1 MKSPNLSA
9 GREAKVD
16 AGWVFGMNTLRHP
29 WLLREDQY
37 QRGVNVVNRGGVV
50 QTRPGFG
57 MRLILPPGNL
67 QGFTYFRKNKITET
81 SKTETDYLA
90 AAVDGKIYAS
100 PYPFTQPRDWSA
112 FQIPGISF
120 DPRAKMVHMVV
131 AQKNV
136 TLLPDDTL
144 QIVPSYNVL
153 MIQDGINPAAYWD
166 GLESRHL
173 DEASPTLETPLGTW
187 MAYSGG
193 RLWVARGKLVL
204 ASDLYDPLKFT
215 ERVEGE
221 GRGDFA
227 FPREITSLAPFI
239 GDQRQEVMVVF
250 TNERSEILQTGVRD
264 RSKWATTENFQS
276 VLFPSVGC
284 IAGRSVSYQAGLMWW
299 YGLGGLVS
307 SDTAATTYL
316 TSQVNFRDAEMAFSK
331 QYFAEDQTGICGTS
345 FENYLLMSVPVK
357 QNLNSETFVLDYAS
371 VSELSGGNTTPAW
384 SGIWTGIRPVQWAGA
399 FIGNKHRVFAASV
412 DYSSVSLGSHN
423 HIWEAFMPEREDS
436 FFVLEND
443 YTITEYR
450 QPIFCEMET
459 RLLGD
464 GLDLKKLAY
473 VELDLREMSGFPKVS
488 LSYRGVRGA
497 YKSILCREFSA
508 PSQYDNAG
516 SSEITAAKAVFG
528 DLRKQSRR
536 AKSQTPSES
545 EGCPTCESPLNEN
558 IDKAFSMLVR
568 WCGELAVEA
577 LRVFLDPTP
586 EESGGECLSDETE
599 LCVVSEDGQ
608 NHIFDRDPT
617 FQPAEQVFASAI
629 SKAQWFAKRT
639 VTLSSACEDESLPLS
654 VTAVAEYVSDVSAAD
669 AEAQALQAATEA
681 AEAALAAERL
691 LQPCPPV

>member
-1 MKSPNLSA
+1 MKSANLSA
-9 GREAKVD
+9 GRDAKVD

-57 MRLILPPGNL
+57 MKLILPPGNL
-67 QGFTYFRKNKITET
+67 QGFAYFRKNRTTET
-81 SKTETDYLA
+81 SKTETDYLVA
-90 AAVDGKIYAS
+90 AIDGKVYAS
-100 PYPFTQPRDWSA
+100 PYPFEQPRDWAA
-112 FQIPGISF
+112 FQVPGISF
-120 DPRAKMVHMVV
+120 DPRAKMVHLVT

-153 MIQDGINPAAYWD
+153 MMQDGVKPAAYWD

-173 DEASPTLETPLGTW
+173 DEASPDLETPLGTW

-227 FPREITSLAPFI
+227 FPREITGMAPFI
-239 GDQRQEVMVVF
+239 GDQRQEVLVIF

-264 RSKWATTENFQS
+264 RAKWASTANFQS

-284 IAGRSVSYQAGLMWW
+284 IAGRSVTYQAGLLWW

-331 QYFAEDQTGICGTS
+331 QYFAEDQSGICGAN

-357 QNLNSETFVLDYAS
+357 QQLNSETFVLDYSS

-399 FIGNKHRVFAASV
+399 FIGNKHRLFAASV
-412 DYSSVSLGSHN
+412 DYTSVSLDSHN
-423 HIWEAFMPEREDS
+423 HVWEAFTPEREDA
-436 FFVLEND
+436 FFVLEKD
-443 YTITEYR
+443 FTVTEYR

-464 GLDLKKLAY
+464 GLDLKRLSY
-473 VELDLREMSGFPKVS
+473 VELDLREMAGFPKLS

-497 YKSILCREFSA
+497 YKNIFCREFSA
-508 PSQYDNAG
+508 PAGYDNAG
-516 SSEITAAKAVFG
+516 SPEISTAKTVLG

-536 AKSQTPSES
+536 IKSQTPDENA
-545 EGCPTCESPLNEN
+545 GCPTCESPLSES
-558 IDKAFSMLVR
+558 IDKAFSMLIR

-577 LRVFLDPTP
+577 IRVFLDPYP
-586 EESGGECLSDETE
+586 EESGGDYLGDEKD

-608 NHIFDRDPT
+608 NHAFQRDPA
-617 FQPAEQVFASAI
+617 FLPAEQVFARAI
-629 SKAQWFAKRT
+629 SKAQWFSTKTVVRT
-639 VTLSSACEDESLPLS
+639 DTCPGGSLPLT
-654 VTAVAEYVSDVSAAD
+654 VTATAEFVSSSSASDAD
-669 AEAQALQAATEA
+669 AQALQAAEEA
-681 AEAALAAERL
+681 ATKALQAARLA
-691 LQPCPPV
+691 QPCP